1 MRNYLIVV
9 LVLIIGGG
17 LVYYFGFYK
26 KENKVEQTNLI
37 TEQPGLKIEILK
49 EGTGKQIQNSETAVV
64 NYSGKLEDGTE
75 FDSSYKR
82 GVPFS
87 FVLGSGMVIKGWEL
101 GVLGMKI
108 GEKRKLTIAPE
119 LAYGDTGAGG
129 GVIPPKATLIF
140 EVELLEI
147 K

>member
-1 MRNYLIVV
+1 MSTGKIILVIV

-26 KENKVEQTNLI
+26 KEMPKE

-129 GVIPPKATLIF
+129 GVIPAKATLIF